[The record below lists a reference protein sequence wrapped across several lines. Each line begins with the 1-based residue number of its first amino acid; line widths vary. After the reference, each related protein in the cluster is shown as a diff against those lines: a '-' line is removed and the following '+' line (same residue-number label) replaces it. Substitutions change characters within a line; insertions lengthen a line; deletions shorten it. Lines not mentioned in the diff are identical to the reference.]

1 MCILKYFYYYFMIR
15 NDELLFK
22 KDINYE
28 WKNLDKKTGICK
40 ECSKYSDNLTEKKE
54 LCYRFFENWFYENK

>member
-1 MCILKYFYYYFMIR
+1 MIR